1 VECYAVSQTY
11 TYRATISRVVDG
23 DTVIASLSL
32 GLDVYHTVSLRLL
45 GVDTPEL
52 FHGTDRDAGAAA
64 KEATALWVRRVVADA
79 AAIGEDWPF
88 LVTTHKDK
96 ESFGR
101 YLATVWSWDMS
112 QNLTIYLR
120 SLGYPDYVRGV

>member
-1 VECYAVSQTY
+1 MSQLY

-23 DTVIASLSL
+23 DTIVASLSM

-52 FHGTDRDAGAAA
+52 FHGTDREAGAVA
-64 KEATALWVRRVVADA
+64 KQATAEWVGRIVADA
-79 AAIGEDWPF
+79 AVAGEDWPF
-88 LVTTHKDK
+88 LVTTHKG

-112 QNLTIYLR
+112 QNLTTYLR
-120 SLGYPDYVRGV
+120 SLGYPDYVRGT